1 MTKKMLAMVLTCVMT
16 GSLAACGSGA
26 EVPPATEAETEND
39 AIGQEDVR
47 EPEAVPTVSVKNI
60 VVEEG
65 TELKLTTT
73 YGGEE
78 PNAQLYHRA
87 VQEWMDKTG
96 CIVYDSSATAD
107 EMMKSRVIADFEA
120 GAEADVLFWF
130 TGNDAN
136 PFIEA
141 GRVVSIDEIRTVYPD
156 YAMNMKDSILEAT
169 ASPADGVSY
178 AVPFYGYWEGLFVNK
193 EVCEAA
199 GVKIPGADTTWK
211 EFLEICQQI
220 KDAGYTPIAVSLAKE
235 PHYWF
240 EYAVYN
246 HTSPSMH
253 TTVPMSIDDPTGRA
267 WVEGLQDIKDLYE
280 RGFLSGNANTAE
292 ASEVFRSFIDGKCAF
307 YLDGSWKCGGVTDA
321 EGNDEKF
328 TVTYVPGARER
339 KATDIIGGLSSGWY
353 ISRKAW
359 NDEKKRAAAVSFIT
373 DVTADETVSAFA
385 GVSATALKNGA
396 ELDKSTLNQVQIDS
410 LDMTGGATAVT
421 GAVQDL
427 MTQNQRAPIF
437 EHMPEIV
444 TGEIAIETVVQQVID
459 NLAE

>member
-1 MTKKMLAMVLTCVMT
+1 MTKKLLAMVLTCVMT
-16 GSLAACGSGA
+16 GSLAACNSGA
-26 EVPPATEAETEND
+26 AAPPATEAEMQADILEEEDTEK
-39 AIGQEDVR
+39 
-47 EPEAVPTVSVKNI
+47 PENIAVGSVKNI
-60 VVEEG
+60 VVEAG
-65 TELKLTTT
+65 TELKITTT
-73 YGGEE
+73 YGTEE
-78 PNAQLYHRA
+78 PKAELYRHA
-87 VQEWMDKTG
+87 VQEWMKKTG
-96 CIVYDSSATAD
+96 CIVQDSSATAD
-107 EMMKSRVIADFEA
+107 EMMKSHVIADFEA

-141 GRVVSIDEIRTVYPD
+141 DRVVSIEEIRTVYPD
-156 YAMNMKDSILEAT
+156 YAQNMKESMLDAT

-178 AVPFYGYWEGLFVNK
+178 AVPFYGYWEGLYVNK
-193 EVCEAA
+193 KVCEAA
-199 GVKIPGADTTWK
+199 GVEIPGADTTWK

-220 KDAGYTPIAVSLAKE
+220 KDAGFTPIAVSLAKE

-240 EYAVYN
+240 EFAVYN
-246 HTSPSMH
+246 HTSPGTH
-253 TTVPMSIDDPTGRA
+253 NTVPVTIDDSTGRA
-267 WVEGLQDIKDLYE
+267 WVEGLQDIKDLYQ
-280 RGFLSGNANTAE
+280 RGFLSANANTAE

-307 YLDGSWKCGGVTDA
+307 YLDGSWKAGAVTDE
-321 EGNDEKF
+321 EGNAENF

-359 NDEKKRAAAVSFIT
+359 NDEQKRAAAVSFIT
-373 DVTADETVSAFA
+373 DITADESVSVFA

-444 TGEIAIETVVQQVID
+444 TGEISIEMAVQQVID
-459 NLAE
+459 KLVE